1 MSMLTLTAQRIDTDY
16 TELLRTILFVRKLD
30 KLEPIFIYRLI
41 QV

>member
-16 TELLRTILFVRKLD
+16 TEVLHKVWFVRKLD